1 MGNNDSKQ
9 NIISHRANDD
19 SIVNSK
25 STKINTQE
33 QKLIKTQFQRKRS
46 DPNILKNDVQ
56 KYLEKLSVNENNI
69 KEKIDGPTIINKKVI
84 FNQNKNEN
92 SFMNDTIFN
101 NVLFDNNSEITKSKS
116 SSDLSQNESSS
127 HQSIQSNENN
137 STEGN
142 SPTSFNTPNL
152 QKQISPIFN
161 SFSSHS
167 IDLDMKNVFFQRKEK
182 KHSTN
187 VLHNVLS
194 LSSNKEKEINS
205 NNNNINENNNNS
217 DKIINNFNNNNDIS
231 NSNNSNNLDNQ
242 NSINNINNSNNFN
255 NINNTNNLNNSIH
268 SNNSNNSNNIIY
280 QNDYEL
286 NFYRNGDEIRSS
298 YMSKLI
304 CKKIWTPTIKSKTHN
319 SLIIFDWDDT
329 LLCTTFLTK
338 NGVYDE
344 NIKLTEKDKE
354 KIAKLEF
361 SVLRLL
367 TLSTEKCDVFIITNA
382 GQGWVEYSCEKFY
395 PSVSKILKKINIISA
410 RGEYEKLY
418 PNDSRMWK
426 IQSFLNM
433 QRFFNSNLV
442 TNIIC
447 LGDSFI
453 EIEAGHILASKFTQA
468 FIKTVKFR
476 ESPKPEELNKQLTL
490 VADQFDGIYKA
501 IKNLTIRVEK
511 KKK

>member
-9 NIISHRANDD
+9 NIISHRASDD

-25 STKINTQE
+25 STKINNNQE
-33 QKLIKTQFQRKRS
+33 QKFIKTKIQRKRS
-46 DPNILKNDVQ
+46 DPNILKKGVE
-56 KYLEKLSVNENNI
+56 KYLEKFSENENNI
-69 KEKIDGPTIINKKVI
+69 KQKIDGPTIINKKVI
-84 FNQNKNEN
+84 LNKNNNEH

-101 NVLFDNNSEITKSKS
+101 NVLFDNNNSEITKSKS
-116 SSDLSQNESSS
+116 SSDLSQNESTS
-127 HQSIQSNENN
+127 HQSNQSNENN
-137 STEGN
+137 STESN
-142 SPTSFNTPNL
+142 TPNSFNTPNL
-152 QKQISPIFN
+152 HKQMSPIYY
-161 SFSSHS
+161 SFSPHS
-167 IDLDMKNVFFQRKEK
+167 DIDLDLKNVFFQRKGK

-187 VLHNVLS
+187 ELHNILT
-194 LSSNKEKEINS
+194 LSSNKEKEINQK
-205 NNNNINENNNNS
+205 NINDNYNKSENQIINKNNNS
-217 DKIINNFNNNNDIS
+217 T
-231 NSNNSNNLDNQ
+231 
-242 NSINNINNSNNFN
+242 
-255 NINNTNNLNNSIH
+255 NNTNN
-268 SNNSNNSNNIIY
+268 SNNSNNSNNLNNSYNSNNSNYTIY

-286 NFYRNGDEIRSS
+286 KFYRNGDEIRSS
-298 YMSKLI
+298 YMTKLI
-304 CKKIWTPTIKSKTHN
+304 CKKIWTPSIKGKTHN

-367 TLSTEKCDVFIITNA
+367 TLATEKCDVFIITNA
-382 GQGWVEYSCEKFY
+382 GQGWVEYSCEKYY
-395 PSVSKILKKINIISA
+395 PSVVKILKKINIFSA
-410 RGEYEKLY
+410 RGEYEKLF

-433 QRFFNSNLV
+433 QKFFNSNLV

-447 LGDSFI
+447 LGDSLF